1 MDHITF
7 YSLLFL
13 WILQLLSH
21 AGKKGFDSL
30 VDHLDNCQIQKPF
43 DFFGIIAAWLDLIKF
58 FLLFRFLL
66 LFLLF
71 ADVAANF
78 SCFFRLWVLLLLNL
92 LTVLLLFLGSIFL
105 LILLFSIH

>member
-1 MDHITF
+1 M
-7 YSLLFL
+7 
-13 WILQLLSH
+13 LSH

-43 DFFGIIAAWLDLIKF
+43 DFFGIIVAWFDLIKF
-58 FLLFRFLL
+58 FLLFRPLL

-71 ADVAANF
+71 ADVAASF
-78 SCFFRLWVLLLLNL
+78 SCFFWLGWVLLLLNL

-105 LILLFSIH
+105 HILLFSLH